1 MTIKSFFLA
10 LLSAC
15 LMCGSLLADAKE
27 DQMKQMTE
35 AMQKA
40 SAVGPQHKFL
50 SRMEGTWKA
59 TVRSYMDPTA
69 PPDVSSTVTCT
80 NKMILGGRF
89 LQQQCSGQF
98 MNAPWEGT
106 GMTGFD
112 NTSQKYV
119 STWADSM
126 GTAIMNSEGTESEP
140 GKALSMTSSMND
152 PMMGPM
158 TLREVLR
165 LNNDKEYVFEMYTTG
180 KDGKEMKI
188 MDITYNRQ

>member
-1 MTIKSFFLA
+1 MTGKVLFFA

-15 LMCGSLLADAKE
+15 LVCGSLFADAKE
-27 DQMKQMTE
+27 DQMKQME

-59 TVRSYMDPTA
+59 TVRSYMDPSA
-69 PPDVSSTVTCT
+69 PPDTSNVSCT
-80 NKMILGGRF
+80 NKMIFGGRF

-98 MNAPWEGT
+98 MNSAWEGMGLT
-106 GMTGFD
+106 GYD

-126 GTAIMNSEGTESEP
+126 GTGIMSSEGTESEP
-140 GKALSMTSSMND
+140 GKTVTLSAEYND

-158 TLREVLR
+158 KFREVLR
-165 LNNDKEYVFEMYTTG
+165 LNSDKEYVFEMYTTG
-180 KDGKEMKI
+180 KDGKEAKM